1 MKDIRPCFVA
11 LGLLPLA
18 ASFWVPVAQAKDCK
32 AGNYSTCHISK
43 VRPADLDIGQALAAG
58 RAKQLTASQIA
69 FHFDAIEDLMALNR
83 NAVLKALAGRGV
95 RIETLRTK
103 RLSFRQGFLRSG
115 WSQRIEAGSV
125 RIRTSFHGK
134 GTFRIENEK
143 ITFTPSHVP
152 PKQRIVERPG
162 VGKVV
167 TRDRVKVPI
176 GQDDTYHVRFVGGTL
191 GNVEGIGDI
200 DGPISFVGGYPY
212 VPAGSRMVMDDVTIA
227 DMRAAVLLCR
237 GKCDPIVR
245 QTKTY
250 AWFKK
255 NGIEA
260 RGRFSLRFTDVGYFD
275 VLGEKE
281 GYLYR
286 RENDYI
292 KILVGNDTAAG
303 LLKLRT
309 GHNLIPEVSSG
320 GFVRVTTGSN
330 RFTLVGGALRN
341 HSTTKEGKRGSV
353 PVTIL
358 ASSQGRT
365 VATVIGEDRRAHKMS
380 KNDYLAMTR
389 LRRKV
394 AFRLRGY
401 FDKSVLQVFAAG
413 SAKWRKNHGFDLK
426 RIKMRDQY
434 GKVFPVTIIEGVRA
448 SDGRGAE
455 APTGWPTDIYWFIK
469 QMKPTSQPGSYNTL
483 LGYIFSDQSA
493 THEIF
498 HTISQLDSRRVGRMD
513 SGPLYQAF
521 SRALSGRR
529 GSSMQAPTSYG
540 SDHEEWL
547 AGTGAAIIHNPAWA
561 NQNAGRQAM
570 ARPLL
575 DHLKKYKNG
584 ELPTPVI
591 DRRSGH
597 MFADY
602 DFRKYDGEEQ
612 QVPYELVV
620 ESQDTSQTNQFL
632 AGDDA
637 FDGFEN

>member
-1 MKDIRPCFVA
+1 MVA
-11 LGLLPLA
+11 V
-18 ASFWVPVAQAKDCK
+18 FWAPDAQANACV
-32 AGNYSTCHISK
+32 AGNYSTCQIDK
-43 VRPADLDIGQALAAG
+43 VRPADLDVGQALAAG

-69 FHFDAIEDLMALNR
+69 FHFDAIENLMAFNR
-83 NAVLKALAGRGV
+83 NAVLKALAGRGI
-95 RIETLRTK
+95 RIKSLRTK

-115 WSQRIEAGSV
+115 WSRTIEAGSV
-125 RIRTSFHGK
+125 RILKSFHGK
-134 GTFRIENEK
+134 GAFRIENEK
-143 ITFTPSHVP
+143 ITFTPRHVP

-162 VGKVV
+162 LGKIV
-167 TRDRVKVPI
+167 TRDRVTVPV

-191 GNVEGIGDI
+191 GNVEGFGAI

-212 VPAGSRMVMDDVTIA
+212 IPAGSRMVVDDVVISG
-227 DMRAAVLLCR
+227 MNAAVLLCR
-237 GKCDPIVR
+237 GACDAIVR

-260 RGRFSLRFTDVGYFD
+260 QGRFSLRFTDVGYFD

-286 RENDYI
+286 RENDYFGI
-292 KILVGNDTAAG
+292 QIGNKTTAG
-303 LLKLRT
+303 VLKLRT

-320 GFVRVTTGSN
+320 GFVRVTTGNN
-330 RFTLVGGALRN
+330 RFTLAGGVLRDLS
-341 HSTTKEGKRGSV
+341 STGNGKLGSV

-358 ASSQGRT
+358 ASAKGRT
-365 VATVIGEDRRAHKMS
+365 VATVVGEARQPHRMS
-380 KNDYLAMTR
+380 KSDYLEMTR
-389 LRRKV
+389 LRQKV

-401 FDKSVLQVFAAG
+401 FHKSVLKVFATG
-413 SAKWRKNHGFDLK
+413 SAKWRKNHGFDLAL
-426 RIKMRDQY
+426 IKMRDQY

-469 QMKPTSQPGSYNTL
+469 QMKQTSQPGSYNTL

-521 SRALSGRR
+521 SRALSSRR
-529 GSSMQAPTSYG
+529 GSSVQAPTSYG

-547 AGTGAAIIHNPAWA
+547 AGTGAALIHNPAWGKR
-561 NQNAGRQAM
+561 NAGRQAIV
-570 ARPLL
+570 RPLL
-575 DHLKKYKNG
+575 DHLRKYKNG
-584 ELPTPVI
+584 ELPIPII

-597 MFADY
+597 MFAEG
-602 DFRKYDGEEQ
+602 DFRRYDGEEQQ

-620 ESQDTSQTNQFL
+620 ESQDTSQTSQFQ
-632 AGDDA
+632 AGNDA